1 MAPFEAATP
10 PATPRAGKGSA
21 APPTPPTTA
30 AASAVE
36 SAASSAA
43 PTPQPETAQETASP
57 PPETAQETAT
67 ESTRAVC
74 TDVELLT
81 KVLRPVMT
89 KPDFVVYKSDHSS
102 FPVSSDQ
109 APLSADAAVL
119 VAQSIRQQAAPN
131 LSVGKVACENAIEF
145 LVTEKAKT
153 GKPPWSLF
161 EGDSKKRYVRDMT
174 ARVRTLRMHA
184 GSFYRRKL
192 GPPQR
197 YKAVIAEQGYTD
209 GINLN
214 EDQDEE
220 EGDADE
226 EDSAPVRRRPSM
238 RGGSAAGGEDEPE
251 GTGAAK
257 KRPAAA
263 KPAGDSAGSEVQYVY
278 RFDDN
283 KNSAVRTQPST
294 RRVELCDSSRSSDQ
308 GGFMVAT
315 WADGKEWRY
324 PEALHQQKEKP
335 KSATSG
341 LPSKYLPDGSKVYVE
356 LKRDRDPNHKLILI
370 MRKLKDGTKEQQTQ
384 ATTRHFDNEEHGA
397 KVMTER
403 VLEMFVRDP
412 KTTKQ
417 QAMAAK
423 MDLLKEIEKTVEAI
437 CQKEAE
443 KLAKQEADAAAAPK
457 RGAAARKRPAAA
469 KPANEEAAASDAEA
483 ASGNGMGENAEAAS
497 DGEVYTAG
505 EGEADAAAGGAP
517 STPEQKGKGK
527 KRAAPGKISTSKVPI
542 QRIGIE
548 KGITGAKASKSAQG
562 TSPQTA
568 IKGPTGTLMG
578 DARKQLAEDDSSDG
592 AE

>member
-1 MAPFEAATP
+1 MAPFEVATP
-10 PATPRAGKGSA
+10 PATPRAGKSA
-21 APPTPPTTA
+21 EPPTPPTTA

-161 EGDSKKRYVRDMT
+161 EGDSKKRDVRDMT
-174 ARVRTLRMHA
+174 AGVRTLCMHV

-192 GPPQR
+192 GPPQWYR
-197 YKAVIAEQGYTD
+197 A
-209 GINLN
+209 
-214 EDQDEE
+214 
-220 EGDADE
+220 
-226 EDSAPVRRRPSM
+226 
-238 RGGSAAGGEDEPE
+238 DEPE
-251 GTGAAK
+251 GTGAAE

-278 RFDDN
+278 KFDEN
-283 KNSAVRTQPST
+283 KNSAVRIQPST

-315 WADGKEWRY
+315 WADGKERRY

-335 KSATSG
+335 KSAKSG
-341 LPSKYLPDGSKVYVE
+341 LPSKYLPGGSKVYVE

-384 ATTRHFDNEEHGA
+384 ATTRHFDNEEHGV

-403 VLEMFVRDP
+403 ILEMFVRDP

-483 ASGNGMGENAEAAS
+483 ASGNDMGESAEAAS
-497 DGEVYTAG
+497 DGEVYAVG

-527 KRAAPGKISTSKVPI
+527 KRAAPGRISTSKVPI

>member
-1 MAPFEAATP
+1 MAPFEVATP
-10 PATPRAGKGSA
+10 PATPRAGKSA
-21 APPTPPTTA
+21 EPPTPPTTA

-89 KPDFVVYKSDHSS
+89 KPDFVVCKSDHSS

-174 ARVRTLRMHA
+174 ARVRTLCMHA

-192 GPPQR
+192 GPPQWC
-197 YKAVIAEQGYTD
+197 KAG
-209 GINLN
+209 
-214 EDQDEE
+214 
-220 EGDADE
+220 
-226 EDSAPVRRRPSM
+226 
-238 RGGSAAGGEDEPE
+238 EPE

-278 RFDDN
+278 TFDEN
-283 KNSAVRTQPST
+283 KNSAVRIQPST

-308 GGFMVAT
+308 GGFTVAT

-335 KSATSG
+335 KSAKSG

-356 LKRDRDPNHKLILI
+356 LKRDRGPNHELILI
-370 MRKLKDGTKEQQTQ
+370 MRKPKDGTKEQQTQ
-384 ATTRHFDNEEHGA
+384 ATTRHFDNEEHGV

-403 VLEMFVRDP
+403 ILEMFVRDP

-443 KLAKQEADAAAAPK
+443 KLAKPEADAAAAPK

-469 KPANEEAAASDAEA
+469 KPANEEAAASGAEA
-483 ASGNGMGENAEAAS
+483 ASGNDMGENAEAAS

-527 KRAAPGKISTSKVPI
+527 KRAAPGTISTSKVPI

-548 KGITGAKASKSAQG
+548 KGIAGAKASKSAQG

>member
-1 MAPFEAATP
+1 
-10 PATPRAGKGSA
+10 
-21 APPTPPTTA
+21 
-30 AASAVE
+30 
-36 SAASSAA
+36 
-43 PTPQPETAQETASP
+43 
-57 PPETAQETAT
+57 
-67 ESTRAVC
+67 STRAVC

-174 ARVRTLRMHA
+174 ARARTLCMHA

-192 GPPQR
+192 GPPQW
-197 YKAVIAEQGYTD
+197 YKAAIAEQGYTD

-214 EDQDEE
+214 EDQ
-220 EGDADE
+220 G
-226 EDSAPVRRRPSM
+226 
-238 RGGSAAGGEDEPE
+238 EPE

-278 RFDDN
+278 KFDEN
-283 KNSAVRTQPST
+283 KNSAVRIQPST

-335 KSATSG
+335 KSAKSG

-403 VLEMFVRDP
+403 ILEMFVRDP

-423 MDLLKEIEKTVEAI
+423 MDLLKEIEKIVEAI

-483 ASGNGMGENAEAAS
+483 ASGNDMGENAEAAS
-497 DGEVYTAG
+497 DGEVYAAG